1 MIQQL
6 DDALARKS
14 QELHELNKI
23 GVALSAQR
31 DITKLLEM
39 ILWQSRAITAADAGS
54 LYLVERGQD
63 DETQTRRP
71 APASSCR
78 RTTRCP

>member
-1 MIQQL
+1 MVQQL

-14 QELHELNKI
+14 QDLHELNKI

-54 LYLVERGQD
+54 LYLVQRGR
-63 DETQTRRP
+63 TTRRRP
-71 APASSCR
+71 TTSSCSSCR
-78 RTTRCP
+78 RTTPCP